1 MKRINV
7 QEVKGRLVRRM
18 AGVLCVSLSV
28 IMGVAPIT
36 AFAQGNEAKCIC
48 DVKCDKEHINQECS
62 ICSYDYTFCE
72 GEKAAIEEHVME
84 ESVEEET
91 MGPLTPDG
99 NLSLV
104 DDYGSVVAGGKQ
116 FITAVTK
123 SGNYFYII
131 IDRDD
136 KGTETVHFLNMVDEA
151 DLLALMDDEDVEEYI
166 SKTGANKKEEIE
178 VTEPVTTEEPVET
191 EQVDEKPMKQS
202 NSGFILVIILVL
214 AGVGAGFMFLKKM
227 KGKKSVDIGVDPDE
241 DYCEDDDDYLGSFP
255 VDSEEDIEVDS
266 IIEDSEDEEKE
277 EANFDDKEE

>member
-1 MKRINV
+1 MKKINV

-18 AGVLCVSLSV
+18 AGVLCVSLAV

-48 DVKCDKEHINQECS
+48 DVKCDEEHINQKCP

-178 VTEPVTTEEPVET
+178 VTEPVTPEEPVET

-214 AGVGAGFMFLKKM
+214 AGVGAGFMFLKKT
-227 KGKKSVDIGVDPDE
+227 KGKKSVDNGVDPDA